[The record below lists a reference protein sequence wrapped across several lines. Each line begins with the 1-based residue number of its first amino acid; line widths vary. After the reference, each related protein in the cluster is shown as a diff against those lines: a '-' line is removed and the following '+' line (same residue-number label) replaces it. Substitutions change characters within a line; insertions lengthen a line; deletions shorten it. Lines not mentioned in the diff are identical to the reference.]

1 MDYWKVSNMVI
12 LTLMCVV
19 LGMMLIIIGFIRR
32 EDTGGFGLLVAIGI
46 LLFVVGVIASVVL

>member
-1 MDYWKVSNMVI
+1 MVI

-46 LLFVVGVIASVVL
+46 LLFVVGVIASVLL

>member
-1 MDYWKVSNMVI
+1 MVI

-19 LGMMLIIIGFIRR
+19 LGMMLIIIGFVRR
-32 EDTGGFGLLVAIGI
+32 EGTGGFGLLLAIGI

>member
-19 LGMMLIIIGFIRR
+19 LGMMLMIIGFVRR
-32 EDTGGFGLLVAIGI
+32 EDTGGFGLLLAIGI

>member
-1 MDYWKVSNMVI
+1 
-12 LTLMCVV
+12 MCVV
-19 LGMMLIIIGFIRR
+19 LGMMLIIIGFVRH